1 MLLQQAEL
9 RYDKM
14 TYQTWLVKV
23 YWGKAATTFT
33 SINSYK
39 EVT

>member
-1 MLLQQAEL
+1 MFLEQAEL

-14 TYQTWLVKV
+14 TYQTGLFKV

-33 SINSYK
+33 RINRFK
-39 EVT
+39 GVT